1 MVTPVKLPFKSYSQ
15 AGQDMFCA
23 AVLDH
28 KREGFFLEIGSNNPV
43 QINNTYALEKHL
55 DWRGLGVDNSGESM
69 VAFEQH
75 RVSPFYLTDAAKPQ
89 NWLAAIRQMYELVG
103 RRVEQP
109 LVLDYLSAD
118 IDFATL
124 EFMRN
129 FPFDQVQFRVITVE
143 HDTYRNGAQH
153 RRDILDVLLENRY
166 EVLTADVCDNG
177 LSFEAWAI
185 MPELVD
191 VSLAAK
197 FRRGKPT
204 EWREFFV

>member
-1 MVTPVKLPFKSYSQ
+1 MVAPIHPPFKSYSQ
-15 AGQDMFCA
+15 AGQDRFVA

-43 QINNTYALEKHL
+43 EINNTYALEKCL
-55 DWRGLGVDNSGESM
+55 DWRGLGVDNSGDSM

-75 RVSPFYLTDAAKPQ
+75 RVSPFYLTDAAQPQ
-89 NWLAAIRQMYELVG
+89 NWLAAVRQMYELVG
-103 RRVEQP
+103 RRVEEP

-118 IDFATL
+118 IDQATL
-124 EFMRN
+124 EFVRN
-129 FPFDQVQFRVITVE
+129 FPFDQIKFRVITVE
-143 HDTYRNGAQH
+143 HDAYRNGAQY

-166 EVLTADVCDNG
+166 DVLATDVCDNG
-177 LSFEAWAI
+177 LSFEVWAV

-191 VSLAAK
+191 MARAAQ
-197 FRRGKPT
+197 FRRAKPT